1 MEVVRGM
8 RQYIIRRLLLS
19 VLVLLGVSL
28 LVFLVLHFMP
38 VDPVRELLMQ
48 HQTGTAPTTEGTIS
62 DEQIAELRKQMG
74 LDQPLYIQFARFV
87 WNALHGDFGQSWRN
101 KRQVLTMII
110 ANAPDTIELSLA
122 GMAISVTLGVVLGT
136 VAAVKQNTA
145 FDTIAMILAVGG
157 VCAPGFWLGLM
168 LMMVFGLKLGWL
180 PPIGS
185 GTWRHLVLPAVTMGI
200 GGAALVA
207 RLTRANMVEVLRQEY
222 ITTARSKG
230 LSERIV
236 VAKHALRNAMIP
248 VVTVVGLSLGHM
260 LGGSVIIENVFGRPG
275 LGGLAVDAIWEKDYP
290 VVQTTVLMMAISYV
304 IANLLVDIL
313 YGTLD
318 PRIRYN

>member
-1 MEVVRGM
+1 MEVVRRM

-62 DEQIAELRKQMG
+62 DQQIAELRKQMG
-74 LDQPLYIQFARFV
+74 LDQPLLVQFARFI
-87 WNALHGDFGQSWRN
+87 WNALHGDFGQSWRT
-101 KRQVLTMII
+101 KRSVLTMIVK
-110 ANAPDTIELSLA
+110 NAPDTIQLSLA
-122 GMAISVTLGVVLGT
+122 GMVISVTLGLVFGT
-136 VAAVKQNTA
+136 IAAVKQNTA
-145 FDTIAMILAVGG
+145 FDTVAMVLAVGG

-168 LMMVFGLKLGWL
+168 LMLVFGLRLGWL

-185 GTWRHLVLPAVTMGI
+185 GTWRHLVLPAMTMGI

-275 LGGLAVDAIWEKDYP
+275 LGGLAVSAIWEKDYP

-304 IANLLVDIL
+304 AANLLVDIV
-313 YGTLD
+313 YGMLD

>member
-1 MEVVRGM
+1 M
-8 RQYIIRRLLLS
+8 RQYINRRLLLS
-19 VLVLLGVSL
+19 ILVLLGVSL

-62 DEQIAELRKQMG
+62 DAQIAELRKQMG

-101 KRQVLTMII
+101 KRAVITMI
-110 ANAPDTIELSLA
+110 AKNAPDTIELSLA
-122 GMAISVTLGVVLGT
+122 GLAISITLGVVLGT

-145 FDTIAMILAVGG
+145 FDTVSMILAVGG
-157 VCAPGFWLGLM
+157 VCAPSFWLGLM
-168 LMMVFGLKLGWL
+168 LMMVFGLKLGWF

-185 GTWRHLVLPAVTMGI
+185 GTWRHLVLPAVTMGL

-207 RLTRANMVEVLRQEY
+207 RLTRANMVEVLRMEY

-275 LGGLAVDAIWEKDYP
+275 LGRIAVDAIWEKDYP

-318 PRIRYN
+318 PRIRYS